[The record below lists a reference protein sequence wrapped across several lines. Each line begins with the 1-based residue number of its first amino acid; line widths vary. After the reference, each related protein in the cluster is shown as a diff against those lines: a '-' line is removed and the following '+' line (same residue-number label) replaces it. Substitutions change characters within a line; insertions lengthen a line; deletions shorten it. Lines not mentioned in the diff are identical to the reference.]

1 MATTNYYMKQL
12 SITILLFFYL
22 IQYGSIAAA
31 QQLVQYSTQLNSLPE
46 KAALSGKITDA
57 KTGEALVGA
66 TVYFPDLRIGSSA
79 DASGF
84 YSIQN
89 IPQGKYLVEVSYTGY
104 SSVLETILLNGNV
117 KKDFALSPSFTEHEG
132 VTVTGV
138 SNATSIKKTPVPIE
152 LIRKT
157 DLMKGVSTN
166 IIDALSK
173 IPGVSQVSTGPA
185 ISKPVIRGLGYNRV
199 IVVNDG
205 IRQEGQQWGDEHGIE
220 IDEFS
225 VSKIEVLKGPASL
238 MYGSDALAGVVN
250 ILSIHPSNEGSVNG
264 EVTTGYQTNNRQR
277 FVHGTVDGNNNGFIW
292 GVNATYKAA
301 ADYHNKYDGAV
312 YNSRFNENNIGAYLG
327 LNKHWGFSRIYYSR
341 FDQHPGIIEGERDNA
356 TGKFLKLV
364 NDNGTEAQVVSD
376 AADAKTIEPGFPRQ
390 HILHSKIA
398 TENSIRL
405 RTGRLVLTA
414 GYQENQRSEFG
425 NVLDPQE
432 KELSFD
438 LRTVDYNFQYHFDGF
453 KNWKTSLGVNGM
465 QQQNLN
471 KGVEVLIPEYN
482 LFDAGV
488 FVYTQR
494 SFGKT
499 SFSGGMRFDNRTLHS
514 KALEENGVMKFTS
527 FEKQF
532 SNFSASAG
540 ISSQVSDNIVLKLN
554 VARGFRAPNLSEL
567 ASNGAH
573 EGTNRYEIGEKDL
586 RSETSLQ
593 TDASFDYSSEHV
605 SFSTDLFYNAM
616 QHFIYYR
623 KLSSVNGGDSLLVDG
638 ANILT
643 VFKYDQ
649 DAAHLYGIEMK
660 LDIHPHPLHWLHIE
674 NTFSYVRGMLSV
686 EKDGSKNLPLIPAP
700 RLLSEVR
707 GEFLPKGKTFRN
719 LYVQFET
726 DNTFAQNNPFT
737 GYNTETKTGAYCLL
751 NASIGTDVMRKSK
764 TLFSVYL
771 AGNNLSD
778 VAWQSHLSRLKYTA
792 ENLVTGRVGVFNMGR
807 NFSIKINVP
816 LKFK

>member
-1 MATTNYYMKQL
+1 MKQL
-12 SITILLFFYL
+12 SLTIFLFSYFFSSVFQLHAQQL
-22 IQYGSIAAA
+22 IQYSEHKNI
-31 QQLVQYSTQLNSLPE
+31 LPE
-46 KAALSGKITDA
+46 KAALSGKITNA
-57 KTGEALVGA
+57 KTGEALAGA
-66 TVYFPDLRIGSSA
+66 SVFFPDLRIGTAA
-79 DASGF
+79 DANGF
-84 YSIQN
+84 YSIEN
-89 IPQGKYLVEVSYTGY
+89 IPHGKYLVEVSYTGF
-104 SSVLETILLNGNV
+104 SSVLETILLNASV
-117 KKDFALSPSFTEHEG
+117 KKDFALTPSFAEHEG

-138 SNATSIKKTPVPIE
+138 SNATSIKKTPVPVE

-205 IRQEGQQWGDEHGIE
+205 VRQEGQQWGDEHGIE

-264 EVTTGYQTNNRQR
+264 ELTTGYQTNNRQR
-277 FVHGTVDGNNNGFIW
+277 FIHGTIDGNNNGFIW

-327 LNKHWGFSRIYYSR
+327 LNKHWGFSRIYFSR

-364 NDNGTEAQVVSD
+364 NDNGAEAQVL
-376 AADAKTIEPGFPRQ
+376 ADASDVKTIEPGFPRQ

-398 TENSIRL
+398 TENSVRL
-405 RTGRLVLTA
+405 KTGRLVLTA

-465 QQQNLN
+465 QQTNLN
-471 KGVEVLIPEYN
+471 KGVEVLIPEYS

-499 SFSGGMRFDNRTLHS
+499 LLSGGMRFDNRLLHS
-514 KALEENGVMKFTS
+514 RELEQNGEIKFAA

-540 ISSQVSDNIVLKLN
+540 ISSQVSDKVVLKLN
-554 VARGFRAPNLSEL
+554 IARGFRAPNLSEL

-573 EGTNRYEIGEKDL
+573 EGTNRYEIGERDL
-586 RSETSLQ
+586 HSETSVQ
-593 TDASFDYSSEHV
+593 TDATFDYTSTHV
-605 SFSTDLFYNAM
+605 SFTTNIFFNSVKN
-616 QHFIYYR
+616 FIYYR

-638 ANILT
+638 SNILT

-649 DAAHLYGIEMK
+649 NSASLYGFEMK
-660 LDIHPHPLHWLHIE
+660 FDIHPHPLHWLHIE
-674 NTFSYVRGMLSV
+674 NTFSYVRGLLSV
-686 EKDGSKNLPLIPAP
+686 EKDGSKNLPFIPAP

-707 GEFLPKGKTFRN
+707 GEFLPKGKTIRN
-719 LYVQFET
+719 MYLQFEV

-737 GYNTETKTGAYCLL
+737 GYDTETRTGAYCLL
-751 NASIGTDVMRKSK
+751 NASVGTDFVHKSK

-771 AGNNLSD
+771 AGNNLSN

-792 ENLVTGRVGVFNMGR
+792 ENMVTGRMGVFNMGR
-807 NFSIKINVP
+807 NFSVKVNIP
-816 LKFK
+816 LEFK